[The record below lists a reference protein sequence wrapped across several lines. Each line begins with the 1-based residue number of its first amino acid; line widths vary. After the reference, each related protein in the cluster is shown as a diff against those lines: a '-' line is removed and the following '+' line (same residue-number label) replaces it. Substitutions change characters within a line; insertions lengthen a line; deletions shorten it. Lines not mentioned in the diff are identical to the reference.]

1 MKNEYA
7 VGSSFIGKG
16 LFIMDVT
23 IVITSIA
30 VMGIMIALGVF
41 FAYKVPITTEVKQT
55 LILIVLN
62 IAVPSVILNGVFN
75 TEVTDELLNQAMII
89 FGISIVFHLGALLFA
104 WIFTKIF
111 RFKSLFA
118 KKMTILAAL
127 GNTGFIGIPLCATIF
142 GPVGGLLAA
151 IFDAGLD
158 IILFSV
164 VIYMLQSGIGLNIRQ
179 QLKSILNI
187 PLLAV
192 IVGLTS
198 AFIGFQPPEVI
209 KQLTALLS
217 GLAAPLA
224 MLYLGILLQGLF
236 KKTGFTVYPQI
247 WFPLGI
253 RLVIIPIF
261 TLMLISLTNLDDL
274 LINIVIILSAMPTFT
289 LAAILFARYT
299 EDEET
304 AVMTI
309 AFSTILSLLTIP
321 LISYLSVY
329 WLA

>member
-1 MKNEYA
+1 
-7 VGSSFIGKG
+7 
-16 LFIMDVT
+16 MDITV
-23 IVITSIA
+23 VITSIA

-41 FAYKVPITTEVKQT
+41 FAFKVVVTAEIKQT

-75 TEVTDELLNQAMII
+75 TEVSDKLLNQAIII
-89 FGISIVFHLGALLFA
+89 FGISIIFHLGALLLA
-104 WIFTKIF
+104 WVFTKIF
-111 RFKSLFA
+111 RFESVFA

-164 VIYMLQSGIGLNIRQ
+164 VIYMLQSGRGLNIRQ
-179 QLKSILNI
+179 QLKSLVNI

-192 IVGLTS
+192 IIGLTS
-198 AFIGFQPPEVI
+198 AFIGFQPPEII

-224 MLYLGILLQGLF
+224 MLYLGILVQGLF
-236 KKTGFTVYPQI
+236 AKTRFTIYPQI

-253 RLVIIPIF
+253 RLIIIPI
-261 TLMLISLTNLDDL
+261 LALLLISLTNLEDL
-274 LINIVIILSAMPTFT
+274 IIHIVIILSAMPTFT
-289 LAAILFARYT
+289 LAAILFSRYT
-299 EDEET
+299 GDEET

-309 AFSTILSLLTIP
+309 AFSTIFSLLTIP
-321 LISYLSVY
+321 LISYLSVH
-329 WLA
+329 WLS